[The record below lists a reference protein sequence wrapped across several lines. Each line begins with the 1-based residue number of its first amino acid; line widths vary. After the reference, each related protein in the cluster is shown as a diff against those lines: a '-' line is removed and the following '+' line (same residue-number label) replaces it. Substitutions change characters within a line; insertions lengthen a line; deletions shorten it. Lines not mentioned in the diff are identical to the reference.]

1 MPIKN
6 YEKQTVR
13 IGGKLLADLQTLE
26 RQTPFSFSMIARKAV
41 RKFRRLRPDLSAI
54 TPDSTYSG
62 SVIRFELE
70 YKLNPED
77 LRKILTD
84 PVQPLGKTAF
94 VHEIPRQTFNL
105 AVQQRARLANQHQ
118 RKIRRN
124 LGFALRLARS
134 V

>member
-26 RQTPFSFSMIARKAV
+26 RQTPFSFSAIARKAV
-41 RKFRRLRPDLSAI
+41 RKFRRIRPDLSAI
-54 TPDSTYSG
+54 APDSTYSG

-77 LRKILTD
+77 LRKILTWYIGLQD
-84 PVQPLGKTAF
+84 LSKPFYIAP
-94 VHEIPRQTFNL
+94 EIP
-105 AVQQRARLANQHQ
+105 AEVA
-118 RKIRRN
+118 KII
-124 LGFALRLARS
+124 

>member
-41 RKFRRLRPDLSAI
+41 RKFRRIRPDLLAI

-62 SVIRFELE
+62 TVIRFELE
-70 YKLNPED
+70 NKLNPED
-77 LRKILTD
+77 LRKILTWYIGLQD
-84 PVQPLGKTAF
+84 LSKPFYVAPKIPSQTAIVVSEF
-94 VHEIPRQTFNL
+94 
-105 AVQQRARLANQHQ
+105 
-118 RKIRRN
+118 
-124 LGFALRLARS
+124 
-134 V
+134 